1 MVQIS
6 DLYPGIRVQ
15 IVSKRKRGRG
25 IWNVDGQMD
34 HWLGQVMTVR
44 SIEQD
49 RLMRMEEDQNEH
61 EGNGWYWRPDMIERI
76 AEDENMP
83 DAPALDSLF

>member
-15 IVSKRKRGRG
+15 IVSKRNGG
-25 IWNVDGQMD
+25 LWNLEGKMD
-34 HWLGQVMTVR
+34 HWLGQCMTVR
-44 SIEQD
+44 SISRSTEY
-49 RLMRMEEDQNEH
+49 MRMEEDQNEH
-61 EGNGWYWRPDMIERI
+61 NRNGWSWYPEMIECI
-76 AEDENMP
+76 VEDANMP